1 MGFVEVEG
9 STRRAGPIRLYR
21 FQVNQTRF
29 FRYTDNDR
37 DMPFGDELFEAIP
50 IGSPDVSNT
59 TLLENTPYDITL
71 PKVAGLAEYLK
82 SYPPSFVMR
91 AEVFMMH
98 PEAAPHERRRVFVG
112 KIIGV
117 STKGAEAI
125 ISCDTL
131 DSSFRNPGLRRT
143 YQRQCPH
150 VLYGPA
156 CKAPKVSL
164 DLVVL
169 PLTAGVNTLALA
181 NLPPAINPAFYL
193 GGQVEWAIPD
203 GRVVRTI
210 IQSYRDGT
218 TMRLALAGPADT
230 ALPGTTVSLYKGCD
244 RTEASCTQRFD
255 NILNYGGQ
263 PWIPL
268 ENPIQSVSTFL

>member
-9 STRRAGPIRLYR
+9 STRRAGPIRLFR
-21 FQVNQTRF
+21 FQVDQNRF

-37 DMPFGDELFEAIP
+37 DVQFDDETFTAIP
-50 IGSPDVSNT
+50 IDSPDTSST
-59 TLLENTPYDITL
+59 TLLENDTYEITM
-71 PKVAGLAEYLK
+71 PKVADMAEYLK
-82 SYPPSFVMR
+82 AYPPSFVMR
-91 AEVFMMH
+91 AEVFMLH
-98 PEAAPHERRRVFVG
+98 PERAPEDRRRVFIG
-112 KIIGV
+112 KIVGV
-117 STKGAEAI
+117 STRGAEAI
-125 ISCDTL
+125 VSCDTL

-156 CKAPKVSL
+156 CRAAKVPL

-169 PLTAGVNTLALA
+169 PLTAGINTLALEDFPVSEDA
-181 NLPPAINPAFYL
+181 AHYL
-193 GGQVEWAIPD
+193 GGQIEWSIPD
-203 GRVVRTI
+203 GKVVRNI

-218 TMRLALAGPADT
+218 SLRLALAGPANT
-230 ALPGTTVSLYKGCD
+230 ALPGSTVSIFKGCE
-244 RTEASCTQRFD
+244 RTEESCTERFD

-268 ENPIQSVSTFL
+268 ENPIQSISTYL